1 MVKTEGVRASNGDLR
16 RSRRLIATIR
26 RHMSGGSAW
35 LMAGEAFNRGGRFV
49 LLLLLARAVGAE
61 SFGGWVIAIA
71 TATILANAGDAG
83 LALIVTRDI
92 AADRTVTRRYLANLM
107 TVAPVLALVM
117 FGLLAALS
125 PLAPP
130 GSSPLLLLVIG
141 LSGVLESTA
150 FLLLAPLRAHGR
162 SRPEGLLRAFL
173 GTALLIAGG
182 AALFISQG
190 RTDAIAPMFPLIAA
204 VALALAAFAMV
215 RSFGMIRPQFDA
227 ALVRRLFGS
236 ALPVFASTIVFFVY
250 FRVDAFLLAYLK
262 GEEATG
268 LYGAAYNF
276 AFGLSFLAMMLGR
289 AILPRLAACKTVVAL
304 RAAYLRS
311 AALTGLLA
319 GGLSVLLAVAAPLF
333 LSLYGSSFAGAQAPY
348 LILIVAQALYCFTHL
363 NYVLIFARGRMRTA
377 WALTLVAL
385 SVNLTANFLLI
396 PPMGASGAALAMV
409 LSETAL
415 LTAQVPI
422 IRSLIGSSSDAGMAV
437 VGDQESAARAA

>member
-1 MVKTEGVRASNGDLR
+1 MYRERTNFSSGTLATG
-16 RSRRLIATIR
+16 RRLIYGVLERLGAD
-26 RHMSGGSAW
+26 SAW
-35 LMAGEAFNRGGRFV
+35 LMAGEAFNRGGRF
-49 LLLLLARAVGAE
+49 LLLLLIARAVGAE

-125 PLAPP
+125 PLSPP
-130 GSSPLLLLVIG
+130 GTSPLLLLVIG
-141 LSGVLESTA
+141 ISGVLESTA
-150 FLLLAPLRAHGR
+150 YLLLAPLRAHGR

-182 AALFISQG
+182 TALFVSQG
-190 RTDAIAPMFPLIAA
+190 RTDAIAPMFPLIAS
-204 VALALAAFAMV
+204 VALVLAVFAMV
-215 RSFGMIRPQFDA
+215 RSFGMIRPQFDGT
-227 ALVRRLFGS
+227 LVRRLFGS

-250 FRVDAFLLAYLK
+250 FRVDTFLLAYLS

-276 AFGLSFLAMMLGR
+276 AFGLAFLPLMLGR

-311 AALTGLLA
+311 AVITGLLA
-319 GGLSVLLAVAAPLF
+319 GGLSVLLVVAAPLF
-333 LSLYGSSFAGAQAPY
+333 LSLYGAGFAGAQAPY
-348 LILIVAQALYCFTHL
+348 LILIVAQGLFFFTHL
-363 NYVLIFARGRMRTA
+363 NYMLIFARGRMRTG

-385 SVNLTANFLLI
+385 AVNLTANFLLI
-396 PPMGASGAALAMV
+396 PPMGPSGAALAMV
-409 LSETAL
+409 LSEAAL
-415 LTAQVPI
+415 LAAQVPT
-422 IRSLIGSSSDAGMAV
+422 IRSLLGSSSDATTAMA
-437 VGDQESAARAA
+437 GDRESAARAA